1 MDKNDKQLLSLLQDS
16 YFTKEEK
23 NKIKKSKQAFD
34 AGYLQACKQFKEQVA
49 TFDAQF
55 VLLDWSSGTSY
66 DDDKFLPRSFTL
78 YTLVQ
83 RHLLQKE
90 MQKNKIWWNYR
101 YGRCNTFWG
110 SRDVLQWFE
119 PMSTLA
125 SIYQSVMCKILENK
139 IYDTQGL
146 LTENTDCHSKS
157 RHCKK
162 DVVYLQ
168 HLYSSLPPVH
178 KL

>member
-90 MQKNKIWWNYR
+90 MQKTTSAGFTNMER
-101 YGRCNTFWG
+101 
-110 SRDVLQWFE
+110 
-119 PMSTLA
+119 
-125 SIYQSVMCKILENK
+125 
-139 IYDTQGL
+139 
-146 LTENTDCHSKS
+146 
-157 RHCKK
+157 
-162 DVVYLQ
+162 VVHLFGYLQ
-168 HLYSSLPPVH
+168 PTCSGLHLFQLWPTFTVLSCARC
-178 KL
+178 